1 MVTSAKNYGGLGG
14 HPYTTYDL
22 VLWLDCL
29 MAYDIMTIHSYGLQ
43 PLSPMVWWHM
53 VSWPMIPWPKV
64 SWPMIYGL
72 MAYGPMAQGLMA
84 YDLYG
89 LMANILLS
97 CRMNEGQRLV
107 V

>member
-1 MVTSAKNYGGLGG
+1 
-14 HPYTTYDL
+14 
-22 VLWLDCL
+22 
-29 MAYDIMTIHSYGLQ
+29 
-43 PLSPMVWWHM
+43 
-53 VSWPMIPWPKV
+53 
-64 SWPMIYGL
+64 MIYGL